1 MPCLSAQKILN
12 LGKIYPL
19 DVDFNYSRQKDWTFQ
34 SGNMQSPININL
46 LETTPMLDEG
56 SIELN
61 YDNQILYI
69 EDTGRSIQVGATGV
83 AKINGRLFNLEQFHF
98 HLNSEHT
105 LDEVYYPLEAHFV
118 HEAQDGR
125 LAVIGVL
132 FKEGKHNENIQN
144 LIEQI
149 NQGDEIPVTGSVN
162 YMELIPENKSYYHY
176 LGSLTTP
183 PLLENVEWYIFS
195 TSIEIS
201 KEQLA
206 EFGKYYDSNFRA
218 IQPLNGRSILFHQG

>member
-34 SGNMQSPININL
+34 SGNMQSPININP
-46 LETTPMLDEG
+46 LETAPMLDEG

-132 FKEGKHNENIQN
+132 FKEGQHNENIQN

-149 NQGDEIPVTGSVN
+149 NQGDEIPVPGSVN
-162 YMELIPENKSYYHY
+162 YMELIPQNKSYYHY

-183 PLLENVEWYIFS
+183 PLLENVEWYIFA

-206 EFGKYYDSNFRA
+206 EFGKYYDSNFRT

>member
-12 LGKIYPL
+12 LEKIYPL
-19 DVDFNYSRQKDWTFQ
+19 DVDFNYLRQKDWTFQ

-56 SIELN
+56 NIELN
-61 YDNQILYI
+61 YQNQILYI
-69 EDTGRSIQVGATGV
+69 EDTGRSIQVGATGL
-83 AKINGRLFNLEQFHF
+83 AKINGRLFNLDQFHF

-125 LAVIGVL
+125 LAVIGIL
-132 FKEGKHNENIQN
+132 FEEGQHNESIQI

-149 NQGDEIPVTGSVN
+149 NKGDKIPESVSIN
-162 YMELIPENKSYYHY
+162 YAELIPENRSYYHY

-183 PLLENVEWYIFS
+183 PLIENVEWYIFS
-195 TSIEIS
+195 NSIEIS

-206 EFGKYYDSNFRA
+206 EFGKYYDHNFRA